1 MSSGVDSP
9 SQSTSS
15 ALNGA
20 QSDSPLTAAPKV
32 TQFFLSFSVPAND
45 RQLSYTQSLRRAIVK
60 KFNTLRGHSAPSP
73 LEEGSVEAPAK
84 AAHATVPKKL
94 KKGASPP
101 SVINVFRQS
110 VVCELCTN
118 ISASGV
124 KDIYCSDKCAKRGT
138 FSSFFLLCLRASYA
152 RSRSASPRDA
162 HARHHR
168 LQRRRPH
175 QGTRASPR
183 IPPRRRANFSLFHR
197 PRTLNSARCTAAC
210 AGAALARSRIS

>member
-9 SQSTSS
+9 SQSASS

-138 FSSFFLLCLRASYA
+138 FSSFFCSVCAHLTLDPAAQVRETRMLDTTGYNGAVLIKARAHPLA
-152 RSRSASPRDA
+152 SRPAAVLTFP
-162 HARHHR
+162 
-168 LQRRRPH
+168 
-175 QGTRASPR
+175 
-183 IPPRRRANFSLFHR
+183 FSTDR
-197 PRTLNSARCTAAC
+197 EP
-210 AGAALARSRIS
+210 